1 MTPRRPYLIRA
12 LYEWIL
18 DNDSTPYM
26 LVNALDHSVEVPVEH
41 VKDGQIVLNISPIAV
56 QSLTISNEAVEFQG
70 RFAGVPR
77 RVFVPVSAVMGIYAK
92 ENGQGMLFEP
102 APVRPAADDSV
113 TSAVSADESGLK
125 AIEGRADSDQH
136 SGGAAGSEPRPN
148 GGSRP
153 TLKVVK

>member
-18 DNDSTPYM
+18 DNDCTPYL
-26 LVNALDHSVEVPVEH
+26 LVNALDHSVQVPTEH

-56 QSLTISNEAVEFQG
+56 QSLTISNESVEFQG

-77 RVFVPVSAVMGIYAK
+77 GVFVPVSAVMGIYAK
-92 ENGQGMLFEP
+92 ENGQGMLFDP
-102 APVRPAADDSV
+102 MPVRPPAEDSA
-113 TSAVSADESGLK
+113 TSAVSADEPGLK
-125 AIEGRADSDQH
+125 AIEGGAESDS
-136 SGGAAGSEPRPN
+136 SGGAAGSGTRPT
-148 GGSRP
+148 GGVRP